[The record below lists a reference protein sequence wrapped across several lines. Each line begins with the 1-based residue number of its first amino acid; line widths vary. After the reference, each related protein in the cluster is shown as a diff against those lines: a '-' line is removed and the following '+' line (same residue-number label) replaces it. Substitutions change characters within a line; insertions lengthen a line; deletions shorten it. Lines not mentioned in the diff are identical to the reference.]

1 MLIIKYSLIYS
12 KYNPETGVSKVWIKN
27 RYGTFMGKSRLHK
40 EDKDYVSSYAGC
52 RFAEMKAIIKT
63 YKRKVQN
70 LKLRLKELI
79 YFQSM
84 LEQTKGYNSESIEA
98 RKLRKRIY
106 LLKEEIKK
114 EEHNIDVYEENF
126 QKEIKQRDASI
137 KFLRNFQKK
146 KNETDKND

>member
-1 MLIIKYSLIYS
+1 
-12 KYNPETGVSKVWIKN
+12 
-27 RYGTFMGKSRLHK
+27 MGKSRLHK
-40 EDKDYVSSYAGC
+40 EDKDYASSYAGC

-98 RKLRKRIY
+98 RKLRKRIH
-106 LLKEEIKK
+106 LLKEEIKN

-137 KFLRNFQKK
+137 KFLREFQKK